1 MDQLEYTKIAA
12 AILLPL
18 LLIFGFKTIVETRT
32 GHVEVK
38 PGYTLPGGE
47 AAPAAAEAPKA
58 EEGKAAEAKPAE
70 AKTAEAKPAAE
81 APKSEAPKADADKAA
96 APAAAAGGG
105 DAVLALL
112 SKADADAG
120 KAAFAKCKACHN
132 IEKGKPK
139 AVGPNLW
146 GVVNRPKGSF
156 EGFEYSAAM
165 KAKGGNWTFAD
176 LAGFISN
183 PKGYIP
189 GTKMVFNG
197 LPDPKD
203 AADVIAYLAKQSDT
217 PADLP
222 K

>member
-1 MDQLEYTKIAA
+1 MDQFEYTKLAA

-32 GHVEVK
+32 AAVPAK
-38 PGYTLPGGE
+38 PGYTLGG
-47 AAPAAAEAPKA
+47 APAAEAPA
-58 EEGKAAEAKPAE
+58 AEGKAAEAKPAE
-70 AKTAEAKPAAE
+70 GAPAAE
-81 APKSEAPKADADKAA
+81 APKAEGAAKAEAPAAAGGAGPEAVVALLPKADAEN
-96 APAAAAGGG
+96 
-105 DAVLALL
+105 
-112 SKADADAG
+112 G
-120 KAAFAKCKACHN
+120 KALFAKCKACHN

-156 EGFEYSAAM
+156 EGFEYSAGM
-165 KAKGGNWTFAD
+165 KAKGGDWTFAD
-176 LAGFISN
+176 LAAFISN
-183 PKGYIP
+183 PKGFVA

-203 AADVIAYLAKQSDT
+203 VADVIAYLAKQHE
-217 PADLP
+217 PPVDLP

>member
-32 GHVEVK
+32 AHVASK
-38 PGYTLPGGE
+38 PGYSLPGGE

-58 EEGKAAEAKPAE
+58 EAGKAAEAKPAD

-81 APKSEAPKADADKAA
+81 APTADAPKADAAKTE
-96 APAAAAGGG
+96 APAAAGGAE
-105 DAVLALL
+105 AVLALL
-112 SKADADAG
+112 PKADADAG
-120 KAAFAKCKACHN
+120 KANFAKCKACHN

-146 GVVNRPKGSF
+146 GVVNRPKASF
-156 EGFEYSAAM
+156 EGFEYSPAM

-183 PKGYIP
+183 PKGYVT

-217 PADLP
+217 PAELP